1 MGEAGVREGVYTDM
15 GKRAQR
21 MKMLEMRKPGI
32 GESVGLEELR
42 LLASGIFYATE
53 PFLPCKGESTVLG

>member
-1 MGEAGVREGVYTDM
+1 M